1 MDLGR
6 QQGVL
11 LLLLFVF
18 LLLLFVL
25 LPLLSLVLLPV
36 LLLLVLLHLLNPFRA
51 ASRNACEPE
60 PRTAKALPSIRKSD
74 IGFVESDERG
84 VILF

>member
-6 QQGVL
+6 QQGAL

-18 LLLLFVL
+18 LLLLF
-25 LPLLSLVLLPV
+25 
-36 LLLLVLLHLLNPFRA
+36 VLLHLLNPFRA

>member
-36 LLLLVLLHLLNPFRA
+36 LLLLVLLHLNPFRA